1 MKKIS
6 FALFI
11 SAIFLTACGPK
22 TESSKNTKSTTDTS
36 TVVNSTL
43 SSESTVNNTLSSE
56 STIVESTA
64 SSSAIQT
71 TVSSDVVLETS
82 TQESSSST
90 IDSEEKAVEKIRDTQ
105 QFENDADITLIPW
118 GKIDGDYLI
127 KAQSKSLSEQG
138 GSGTVGFYRVTPNGE
153 VNLTDSQGN

>member
-43 SSESTVNNTLSSE
+43 SSEST
-56 STIVESTA
+56 IVESTA

-71 TVSSDVVLETS
+71 TVPSDVVLETS